1 MLKRRGQFHF
11 TIIMLIFIVLFSSC
25 VSKIPEDDSLFFQAL
40 GEEGAFVMTSTKEN
54 LDKIGIDLNVEPKI
68 WNKIDRVSVS
78 IKDNEFYGGL
88 EGEFSSFFVNTA
100 LVLAKDYKK
109 EGDYFQKT
117 DSNIQLKSPKNNL
130 LIISSNKFDEARK
143 KTVDNR
149 SIYIDSVTASLM
161 KDADLAVYSNQPTS
175 LKLLGYNIDDSI
187 ALTMKT
193 LLLYFKDGVVYLS
206 ADFKDE
212 KSANT
217 FSTVVRASYITG
229 LKKRNEKID
238 INLLRQIFTL
248 ENNIVEIKGIALQDS
263 QIQNI
268 NLIIENFI

>member
-1 MLKRRGQFHF
+1 L
-11 TIIMLIFIVLFSSC
+11 IIFIVLFSSC
-25 VSKIPEDDSLFFQAL
+25 VSKGPEDDSLFFQGL

-54 LDKIGIDLNVEPKI
+54 LEGLGVEFDVEPKI
-68 WNKIDRVSVS
+68 LNKIDRISVS

-100 LVLAKDYKK
+100 LVVAKDYKK
-109 EGDYFQKT
+109 KGDYFQKV
-117 DSNIQLKSPKNNL
+117 DSSLQLGSPKNNL
-130 LIISSNKFDEARK
+130 LIISSNKFDQARQ
-143 KTVDNR
+143 KTVDER
-149 SIYIDSVTASLM
+149 VIYIDSSTAELM
-161 KDADLAVYSNQPTS
+161 KAADLAVYSNQPTS
-175 LKLLGYNIDDSI
+175 LKLLGYDIDDSI

-193 LLLYFKDGVVYLS
+193 LLIYFKDGMVYLS

-229 LKKRNEKID
+229 LKKRKEKID
-238 INLLRQIFTL
+238 INMLKQVFTL
-248 ENNIVEIKGIALQDS
+248 ENNLVEINGIAMMDS

-268 NLIIENFI
+268 DLIIENFI